1 MTLGPETFDERLSRQ
16 LDIVEQRL
24 YQVIVS
30 ENPFVTEAASH
41 LIDAGGK
48 RFRPGLVLACADF
61 GGAADESKLI
71 SGAMVMELTH
81 VASLY
86 HDDVMDEAQLRRG
99 GPSGNAKYGNSIA
112 ILVGDYLFA
121 KASSLVAEL
130 GAKFVSLQADTFA
143 QLVTGQIAE
152 TIGPAKGEDPIAHH
166 MKVLEAKTGSLIRTS
181 CLVGAMVANADDA
194 VLRALGEYGAK
205 IGLVFQLSDDLIDIT
220 SDSTGKTPGTDLREG
235 VPTLPTLLL
244 DASKDPADK
253 ALAKRIHSDL
263 SDDTKLAEVLAELR
277 ANPVIDEVRKRITVI
292 ANQARNAIADLPNGA
307 AKNALL
313 LLCDEV
319 VARSS

>member
-1 MTLGPETFDERLSRQ
+1 MTLGSETFDERLSRQ

-24 YQVIVS
+24 HQVIVS
-30 ENPFVTEAASH
+30 ENPFVTEAAGH
-41 LIDAGGK
+41 LIGAGGK

-99 GPSGNAKYGNSIA
+99 GPSGNAKYGNSVA
-112 ILVGDYLFA
+112 ILVGDYLFS
-121 KASSLVAEL
+121 KASSLVTEL
-130 GAKFVSLQADTFA
+130 GVKFVALQADTFA

-166 MKVLEAKTGSLIRTS
+166 MKVLEGKTGSLIRTS

-194 VLRALGEYGAK
+194 VLRALSEYGAK

-220 SDSTGKTPGTDLREG
+220 SDTTGKTPGTDLREG
-235 VPTLPTLLL
+235 IPTLPTLLL
-244 DASKDPADK
+244 DASKDPADQD
-253 ALAKRIHSDL
+253 LARRIHSDL
-263 SDDTKLAEVLAELR
+263 SDDAKLAEVLAELR
-277 ANPVIDEVRKRITVI
+277 ANPVIGQARKRIVAI
-292 ANQARNAIADLPNGA
+292 ADEARKAIADLPEGQ
-307 AKNALL
+307 AKSALL
-313 LLCDEV
+313 RLCDEV